1 MKTVLAASLFFLGLV
16 GSCHGAA
23 HPAAEPSSLGD
34 HMQSFTED
42 PYMTDEKFREK
53 GRSIFFS
60 IKLFQSTRLYIK
72 GILRW
77 LASKCA
83 WQLVVSQPDDLA
95 IFKPESFIQLMIVK
109 SDVSIAIFAAS
120 MSLPTLIV

>member
-53 GRSIFFS
+53 GRSLEFFLHVTYDM
-60 IKLFQSTRLYIK
+60 KLLFNPLPPKYLLNVKNATYPLK
-72 GILRW
+72 CW
-77 LASKCA
+77 NSKLQA
-83 WQLVVSQPDDLA
+83 QKA
-95 IFKPESFIQLMIVK
+95 F
-109 SDVSIAIFAAS
+109 
-120 MSLPTLIV
+120 